1 MDNGTPKKL
10 NILPDHFTVPN
21 QTTEASQ
28 EDSPSSPSSSHPKED
43 NISSSRSHS
52 QSQSS
57 TRRKLKRAAH
67 MLNLFSLRR
76 LPWVSDGQDKV
87 ELSAAE
93 LESLRSELSELEERE
108 SYLKAQLEHV
118 DEVLRSARLSGYLFI
133 RSRWEALPGEPPP
146 LDDAEVDDWLP
157 RFVVL
162 QGPCLFFYLLSTD
175 LSPQDSTLLADI
187 VEVGSL
193 PSYTREFDE
202 THHCFYILTRQGLRF
217 ECSSTSKTQ
226 VRWIRG
232 CRYCDMIVGLCQ
244 KKGYQMDQAKLL
256 EWIEDSFHFFYVY
269 NMLLLR

>member
-1 MDNGTPKKL
+1 MDDSTPRKL
-10 NILPDHFTVPN
+10 KILPDHFTVPPTP
-21 QTTEASQ
+21 TTEAAQ
-28 EDSPSSPSSSHPKED
+28 EDSPSPSSSHPQDD
-43 NISSSRSHS
+43 NISLRSIS

-57 TRRKLKRAAH
+57 TRRKLKKAAL

-76 LPWVSDGQDKV
+76 LPWVSNGQEKV

-108 SYLKAQLEHV
+108 AYLKAQLEHV

-226 VRWIRG
+226 VDSWLSVLRHD
-232 CRYCDMIVGLCQ
+232 CRFEPEE
-244 KKGYQMDQAKLL
+244 KLP
-256 EWIEDSFHFFYVY
+256 SGV
-269 NMLLLR
+269 N

>member
-1 MDNGTPKKL
+1 MDDSTPRKL
-10 NILPDHFTVPN
+10 KILPDHFTLPTPT
-21 QTTEASQ
+21 TTEASQ
-28 EDSPSSPSSSHPKED
+28 DHSSSSPSTSHPKED
-43 NISSSRSHS
+43 NISLRSHS
-52 QSQSS
+52 QGQSS
-57 TRRKLKRAAH
+57 TRRKLKRAAL

-76 LPWVSDGQDKV
+76 LPWVSDGQEKV

-93 LESLRSELSELEERE
+93 LESLRSELSDLEERE

-217 ECSSTSKTQ
+217 ECSSISKTQ
-226 VRWIRG
+226 VDSWLSVLRHD
-232 CRYCDMIVGLCQ
+232 CRSEPEERLPDGSRDV
-244 KKGYQMDQAKLL
+244 
-256 EWIEDSFHFFYVY
+256 E
-269 NMLLLR
+269 